1 MISELNSSVK
11 NGNFLISLLVK
22 QYFQGEIKSVVFCSL
37 AAESFYLKN
46 EANELLIKISLND
59 VSRCACY

>member
-1 MISELNSSVK
+1 MISKLNLSVK
-11 NGNFLISLLVK
+11 NGNFLISVLVK
-22 QYFQGEIKSVVFCSL
+22 QYFQGEIKSVVFCRL

-46 EANELLIKISLND
+46 EPNELLTKISLND